1 MATAIANATAA
12 VTAAK
17 DAEAAAAMTTAMAA
31 KDAEIA
37 RLTEELAAFRLAG
50 GGMAA

>member
-1 MATAIANATAA
+1 MLKTRRHAL
-12 VTAAK
+12 AAK

-37 RLTEELAAFRLAG
+37 RLKEELAAFNG
-50 GGMAA
+50 GAMET